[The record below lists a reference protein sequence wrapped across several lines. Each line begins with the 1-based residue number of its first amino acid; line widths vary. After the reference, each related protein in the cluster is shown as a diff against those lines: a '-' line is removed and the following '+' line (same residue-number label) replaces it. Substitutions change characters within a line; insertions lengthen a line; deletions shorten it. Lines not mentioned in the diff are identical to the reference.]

1 MAEETTS
8 PLPEAKKKRVKAPIA
23 PADEDVPMDAD
34 RDEAASRAAPWW
46 DAGGATLSGIYWAGV
61 GVFVL
66 ALFRTRSLPFVDYPQ
81 HLSLAATLRRMLSS
95 APDQALFETNLAS
108 YNSLF
113 HVAVAALAV
122 VFPIDV
128 AGKLALGGYFV
139 LVAAGVLALLR
150 ATGRPRARAFLVL
163 TVIVGYSIAWGFVN
177 FGLGFS
183 IQLFTLARLLGRPD
197 GMVGTRRWRY
207 DALTALVAVLG
218 AYAHLLASALA
229 YMLMLV
235 VLVVEVQT
243 DDAPMLVR
251 LRRAFDRGAPLLVA
265 VVYSGAVYVHQQHA
279 SYQNFEYGASEG
291 NDNFALVKVK
301 GFLDYACGLRAD
313 RLDCNVLGCALLA
326 LVFGAV
332 LRDRKDKRHPA
343 LAWMFVASVVAY
355 LVIPHVFWATNFVYE
370 RISFLVVITAIL
382 WTPRAIS
389 TLEPWLRIVYISIG
403 CAAVGNFYSAM
414 GAASD
419 DLADMDAAIDDAPP
433 GRRIVGLINYPKT
446 ASFAQWMLVHVA
458 SYYVARRG
466 GEEAF
471 SFKRTM
477 SLPVHYRI
485 DTMPPDPPP
494 NFEWRPYDYTPYA
507 PFARY
512 FDLIL
517 YKANS
522 ISDGDPRQK
531 LFDEEAKS
539 VTVVAHHGAWWVL
552 DTKPLR

>member
-1 MAEETTS
+1 MAEDTTS
-8 PLPEAKKKRVKAPIA
+8 PPAEAKRRRPKAPAATPI
-23 PADEDVPMDAD
+23 EDAPMDAE
-34 RDEAASRAAPWW
+34 RDEADSRAAPWW
-46 DAGGATLSGIYWAGV
+46 DAGGRTLSAIYWAGV
-61 GVFVL
+61 AVFVL

-113 HVAVAALAV
+113 HVVVAALAV

-128 AGKLALGGYFV
+128 AGKLALAGYFV
-139 LVAAGVLALLR
+139 LVAAGALALLR
-150 ATGRPRARAFLVL
+150 ATGRPRSRAFLVL
-163 TVIVGYSIAWGFVN
+163 TVVVGYSIVWGFVN

-197 GMVGTRRWRY
+197 GMTGARRWRY

-235 VLVVEVQT
+235 VLVVDVQT
-243 DDAPMLVR
+243 DDAPLVPR

-265 VVYSGAVYVHQQHA
+265 VLYSGAVYVHQQHA

-301 GFLDYACGLRAD
+301 GFLDYACGLRMD
-313 RLDCNVLGCALLA
+313 HLDGKVLGFAI
-326 LVFGAV
+326 LVLVVGAV
-332 LRDRKDKRHPA
+332 LRDRKDSPPRA

-370 RISFLVVITAIL
+370 RISFLIVITAIL
-382 WTPRAIS
+382 WTPRAMPQI
-389 TLEPWLRIVYISIG
+389 EPWLRIVYISIG
-403 CAAVGNFYSAM
+403 CAAVGNFFSAM

-419 DLADMDAAIDDAPP
+419 ELADMDAAIDDAPP

-446 ASFAQWMLVHVA
+446 ESFAQWMLVHVA

-485 DTMPPDPPP
+485 ETMPPDPPP
-494 NFEWRPYDYTPYA
+494 NFEWRPYDYTPDA

-517 YKANS
+517 YKAS
-522 ISDGDPRQK
+522 SVSEADPRVK
-531 LFDEEAKS
+531 LFDEDAKK
-539 VTVVAHHGAWWVL
+539 VTIVSHHGAWWVL
-552 DTKPLR
+552 DTKPIR

>member
-1 MAEETTS
+1 MAEETS
-8 PLPEAKKKRVKAPIA
+8 NAPRAEKKSRQNA
-23 PADEDVPMDAD
+23 PAARAPEEQPMDAAH
-34 RDEAASRAAPWW
+34 DEVESRLAPWW
-46 DAGGATLSGIYWAGV
+46 DAGGRTLSWIYWTGIAI
-61 GVFVL
+61 FVV

-113 HVAVAALAV
+113 HVVVAGLAV

-128 AGKLALGGYFV
+128 AGKLALSGYFV
-139 LVAAGVLALLR
+139 LVAAGALALLR
-150 ATGRPRARAFLVL
+150 ATGRPRSRAFLVL
-163 TVIVGYSIAWGFVN
+163 TVLVGYSIVWGFVN

-197 GMVGTRRWRY
+197 GMTGRTRWRY
-207 DALTALVAVLG
+207 DALTAFVAVLG

-235 VLVVEVQT
+235 VLVAEVQT
-243 DDAPMLVR
+243 DDAPLVPR

-265 VVYSGAVYVHQQHA
+265 VLYSAAVYVHQQHA

-313 RLDCNVLGCALLA
+313 HLDSKVLGVAIWA
-326 LVFGAV
+326 LVAGAV
-332 LRDRKDKRHPA
+332 LRDRRDKRHPA
-343 LAWMFVASVVAY
+343 LAWMFVASVFAY

-382 WTPRAIS
+382 WTPRAMPAV
-389 TLEPWLRIVYISIG
+389 EPWLRIAYVSIG
-403 CAAVGNFYSAM
+403 CAAVGNFFSAM

-419 DLADMDAAIDDAPP
+419 ELADMDAAIDDAPP

-446 ASFAQWMLVHVA
+446 EAFAQWELVHVA

-477 SLPVHYRI
+477 SLPVHYRKE
-485 DTMPPDPPP
+485 TMPPDPPP
-494 NFEWRPYDYTPYA
+494 NFEWRPYDYTPDA

-512 FDLIL
+512 FDLVL

-522 ISDGDPRQK
+522 ISDPDPRAK
-531 LFDEEAKS
+531 LFDEDAKRVS
-539 VTVVAHHGAWWVL
+539 IVSHHGAWWVL
-552 DTKPLR
+552 DTKPIR